1 MNGDRMGDRI
11 YDEFVGRGVD
21 YGEIARMP
29 LKMMASQIAELRRD
43 ARRQE
48 GGERD
53 GYGSS
58 REIARAIRS
67 YARGQEND

>member
-1 MNGDRMGDRI
+1 MNGDRM
-11 YDEFVGRGVD
+11 YDLFVGRGVD
-21 YGEIARMP
+21 YAEIAQMP
-29 LKMMASQIAELRRD
+29 LRRMASQIADMRQD

-58 REIARAIRS
+58 REIARAIRD
-67 YARGQEND
+67 YAREQAK